1 MAIPAFPSNDL
12 LGIIAADDWAV
23 ASITELYIYADGIS
37 RGEMARLVGWRDKDG
52 AITDGVL
59 ADKFNALTSKGADL
73 DAVTVEEDV
82 DASSP
87 HNGRLRINIP
97 VVALV

>member
-12 LGIIAADDWAV
+12 FGIIAADDWAV

-37 RGEMARLVGWRDKDG
+37 RGEMARLVGWQDKDG
-52 AITDGVL
+52 AIVDGAL
-59 ADKFNALTSKGADL
+59 ADKLQLLTAKSATL
-73 DAVTVEEDV
+73 PSATVEEDI

-97 VVALV
+97 VA